1 MKKIIIKNLVGVQTH
16 GAQME
21 DPTAWIAECVASCAW
36 GLPERWV
43 LHKDELMAEA
53 YDEADVLEEEMRDT
67 LDGVS
72 HKWVKLKAEY
82 TVSIIDLS
90 QDPEWL
96 LQECHR
102 KRLQEYPSLG
112 EFADAYVKLHQGDSS
127 QMDAY
132 VLKCIEVKIK
142 HPKP

>member
-1 MKKIIIKNLVGVQTH
+1 MLKYKVIKDGVQIA
-16 GAQME
+16 GWCSE
-21 DPTAWIAECVASCAW
+21 DGMDHTYWQESF
-36 GLPERWV
+36 GLPERP
-43 LHKDELMAEA
+43 ELDAEGQP
-53 YDEADVLEEEMRDT
+53 T
-67 LDGVS
+67 GVI
-72 HKWVKLKAEY
+72 LPAEY
-82 TVSIIDLS
+82 TISIIDLS

-132 VLKCIEVKIK
+132 VLKCIEVKNK

>member
-1 MKKIIIKNLVGVQTH
+1 MKKVTILTKSEQTFSKM
-16 GAQME
+16 A
-21 DPTAWIAECVASCAW
+21 DPTAWIAECVAGNYW
-36 GLPERWV
+36 GKPERWV
-43 LHKDELMAEA
+43 LHKDEPMAEA
-53 YDEADVLEEEMRDT
+53 YDEADVLEEEMRD

-72 HKWVKLKAEY
+72 QKWVKLKAEY